1 MIAGLLLMGPVS
13 AAKVVDKN
21 THTVYSTNF
30 HCYGTMSF
38 TTTQYNTKYIQTA
51 ITVKYKNGKS
61 GRMTI
66 DLRKISTNKIQIVT
80 TAKAPWGNYKSFNVV
95 KTKWSVS
102 KLYMTSFR
110 YMLRNI

>member
-1 MIAGLLLMGPVS
+1 MKALRVLIKGWV
-13 AAKVVDKN
+13 
-21 THTVYSTNF
+21 T
-30 HCYGTMSF
+30 SF
-38 TTTQYNTKYIQTA
+38 RYPA
-51 ITVKYKNGKS
+51 F
-61 GRMTI
+61 
-66 DLRKISTNKIQIVT
+66 KIQIVT